1 MHYAV
6 SKQTAVEI
14 IYSRVNSEKNIWAWL
29 HRKIFLMESVVIIA
43 KNYLNKEEL
52 KDLEGIVS
60 VFLEIAENRA
70 WRHIPMMM
78 EDRSS
83 RIDKLLLA
91 DDRDILKDAE
101 KISHEIAYDKA
112 LTEFE
117 KYRIKQDKLYKS
129 DFDLL
134 IEETNK

>member
-14 IYSRVNSEKNIWAWL
+14 IYSRVNSEKNIWALL

-70 WRHIPMMM
+70 
-78 EDRSS
+78 
-83 RIDKLLLA
+83 
-91 DDRDILKDAE
+91 
-101 KISHEIAYDKA
+101 
-112 LTEFE
+112 
-117 KYRIKQDKLYKS
+117 
-129 DFDLL
+129 
-134 IEETNK
+134 

>member
-29 HRKIFLMESVVIIA
+29 HRKIILMESVVIIA

-60 VFLEIAENRA
+60 VF
-70 WRHIPMMM
+70 
-78 EDRSS
+78 
-83 RIDKLLLA
+83 
-91 DDRDILKDAE
+91 
-101 KISHEIAYDKA
+101 
-112 LTEFE
+112 
-117 KYRIKQDKLYKS
+117 
-129 DFDLL
+129 
-134 IEETNK
+134 

>member
-60 VFLEIAENRA
+60 VFLEIAENRG
-70 WRHIPMMM
+70 
-78 EDRSS
+78 ED
-83 RIDKLLLA
+83 IFQWWWKTGHL
-91 DDRDILKDAE
+91 E
-101 KISHEIAYDKA
+101 
-112 LTEFE
+112 
-117 KYRIKQDKLYKS
+117 
-129 DFDLL
+129 
-134 IEETNK
+134 